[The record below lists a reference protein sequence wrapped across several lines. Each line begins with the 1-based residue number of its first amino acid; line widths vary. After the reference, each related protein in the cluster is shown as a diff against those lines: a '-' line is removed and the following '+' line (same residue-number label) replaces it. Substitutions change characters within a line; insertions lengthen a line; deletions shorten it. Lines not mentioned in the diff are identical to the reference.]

1 MGTSP
6 EESLIIMCVYL
17 EKNKTKKKKPEYA
30 NLPDWIGIWPSN
42 QKRRDGVVISGILIH
57 R

>member
-6 EESLIIMCVYL
+6 EESLIIMRVYL
-17 EKNKTKKKKPEYA
+17 EKNKTKKNPEYA
-30 NLPDWIGIWPSN
+30 NLPDWSGIWPSN